1 MSNNTPGSS
10 NAAQLLPNPKL
21 LKLELCLICQTVKD
35 SAGSS
40 KLTSTEAGRQSIIS
54 RKLKDGL
61 VTNID
66 QNRLVDR
73 RYHIKSCYATYKT
86 KVARHKVETPK
97 QKPDEPDLSPL
108 TPPVIWPKR
117 SKTITSP
124 DPWDKPCIIC
134 NNVKCQ
140 GNMKRFWNESSE
152 VAGRLLK
159 AANFNKETGDVWA
172 KDIMYHNNCMNKY
185 SASFSMMSKNC

>member
-40 KLTSTEAGRQSIIS
+40 KLG
-54 RKLKDGL
+54 
-61 VTNID
+61 

-86 KVARHKVETPK
+86 KVARHKVETLK

-108 TPPVIWPKR
+108 TPPVI
-117 SKTITSP
+117 
-124 DPWDKPCIIC
+124 
-134 NNVKCQ
+134 
-140 GNMKRFWNESSE
+140 
-152 VAGRLLK
+152 
-159 AANFNKETGDVWA
+159 
-172 KDIMYHNNCMNKY
+172 
-185 SASFSMMSKNC
+185 

>member
-108 TPPVIWPKR
+108 TPPVI
-117 SKTITSP
+117 
-124 DPWDKPCIIC
+124 
-134 NNVKCQ
+134 
-140 GNMKRFWNESSE
+140 
-152 VAGRLLK
+152 
-159 AANFNKETGDVWA
+159 
-172 KDIMYHNNCMNKY
+172 
-185 SASFSMMSKNC
+185 